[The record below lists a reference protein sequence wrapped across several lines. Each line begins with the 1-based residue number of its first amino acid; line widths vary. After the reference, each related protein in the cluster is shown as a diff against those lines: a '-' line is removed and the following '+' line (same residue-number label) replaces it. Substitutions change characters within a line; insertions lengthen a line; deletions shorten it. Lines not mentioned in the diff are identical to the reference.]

1 MNNAYTKILLFA
13 ALLLG
18 GCAENEPAADATMH
32 EIAVGPAIASSESSG
47 EATSRNEATTDAANG
62 ASRATP
68 ITSLGDVGELQ
79 VCVKRNGT
87 GQDYFSDVA
96 TSNGSI
102 FSFSTPHYWLP
113 GAPLDF
119 YAYTPSPHVSAVS
132 IAGGAVNFSYSGS
145 VEGVTTD
152 GADILTGAAFG
163 LQYADTQAGVVPM
176 KMNHALALIEFAVA
190 YEDDAEGNRTS
201 KIGNDIIITG
211 VALHNLSRDGSCK
224 ASMTLCDWTPG
235 NQTEWIEADF
245 TRTADA
251 DEQVDFVA
259 SDGTAMCGLR
269 VGRDIFAGD
278 LINIADRSKALI
290 VVPGQTLS
298 EMRVSFVEGS
308 PAIYSKAFPIEPIR
322 LQPGK
327 YYRFYLSI
335 KSNNVSVWSTLVTD
349 WIEADG
355 GEYTLQ

>member
-1 MNNAYTKILLFA
+1 MNNAYTKILLLA

-18 GCAENEPAADATMH
+18 GCAENEPIADATMH
-32 EIAVGPAIASSESSG
+32 EIAVGPAIAS
-47 EATSRNEATTDAANG
+47 DD

-68 ITSLGDVGELQ
+68 VTSLAGLNGLEIS
-79 VCVKRNGT
+79 VKRNGT
-87 GQDYFSDVA
+87 GRDYFTDVA
-96 TSNGSI
+96 TPSGDV

-119 YAYTPSPHVSAVS
+119 YAYTQSPHISNLN
-132 IAGGAVNFSYSGS
+132 IANGAVNFSYSGS
-145 VEGVTTD
+145 VDGVTTD
-152 GADILTGAAFG
+152 GADILTGMAFG
-163 LQYADTQAGVVPM
+163 LEYADTQGGVVPI
-176 KMNHALALIEFAVA
+176 KLNHALSLIEFAVA

-201 KIGNDIIITG
+201 KIGNDVIITG
-211 VALHNLSRDGSCK
+211 VALHNLSREGSCM
-224 ASMTLCDWTPG
+224 ASMTLCKWTPG
-235 NQTEWIEADF
+235 NPTEWIVADF
-245 TRTADA
+245 TRQAEA
-251 DEQVDFVA
+251 DEQVDFKA
-259 SDGTAMCGLR
+259 ADGTPMCGLR

-278 LINIADRSKALI
+278 LINTADRSKALI

-308 PAIYSKAFPIEPIR
+308 PAIYSKSFPIEPIR

-335 KSNNVSVWSTLVTD
+335 KSNNVSVWSTKVTD

-355 GEYTLQ
+355 GEYILK